1 MNDEPPP
8 AEDTIQTAAGGP
20 VVIPFGLPRR
30 DSAGWRFNPQEEE
43 IPVAMEEDLTSSM
56 EDPGSS
62 LSPDVSHIAAH
73 HLQPLLKTQG
83 KCLVVK
89 HFSATGNGYCLC
101 VNFPILV

>member
-8 AEDTIQTAAGGP
+8 PAQDTIGAAASAP

-56 EDPGSS
+56 EE
-62 LSPDVSHIAAH
+62 
-73 HLQPLLKTQG
+73 
-83 KCLVVK
+83 
-89 HFSATGNGYCLC
+89 
-101 VNFPILV
+101 